1 MLEQDPARPIL
12 QNVAPAD
19 PRHAQLAGL
28 IRKWTQQV
36 QLRIA
41 HFGHANFTTAALAE
55 GHLQR
60 RDDGVEFRISPQ
72 TRALWAL
79 ERNHSHF
86 SVPNSSRCNSGS

>member
-19 PRHAQLAGL
+19 PRHEQLAGL

-41 HFGHANFTTAALAE
+41 HFGYANFITTALAE
-55 GHLQR
+55 GPLQR
-60 RDDGVEFRISPQ
+60 RNDGVQFRISPQ
-72 TRALWAL
+72 SRALGAL
-79 ERNHSHF
+79 ECNHSHF